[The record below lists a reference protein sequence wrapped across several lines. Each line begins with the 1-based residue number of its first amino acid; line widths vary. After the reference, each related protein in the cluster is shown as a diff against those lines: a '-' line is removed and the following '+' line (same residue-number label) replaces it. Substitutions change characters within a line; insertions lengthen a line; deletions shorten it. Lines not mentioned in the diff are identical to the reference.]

1 MQQLDLF
8 DWIESQNRP
17 TAQIIDLLPALCR
30 KAAFDVIYR
39 IPPPKEA
46 GKLIPIGKKAA

>member
-8 DWIESQNRP
+8 IWAATRS
-17 TAQIIDLLPALCR
+17 TAEVIDILPALCR

-46 GKLIPIGKKAA
+46 GKVIPMRGRAA